1 MAEITVTIPNDRVAE
16 ALEGFLVLYPN
27 GEMTE
32 NTEEVE
38 DFVPVLKYTDAQ
50 WVRQIVKRNLVRD
63 IYRGLNMKAQK
74 LARQVQDE
82 TIVE

>member
-16 ALEGFLVLYPN
+16 ALEGFLTIYPN
-27 GEMTE
+27 GEMT
-32 NTEEVE
+32 
-38 DFVPVLKYTDAQ
+38 DDDIPVAKYTDAQ

-74 LARQVQDE
+74 LARQTQDD